1 MRKSDIVSEF
11 LLNKIQ
17 VDKIDFYLSSIIEHN
32 KHTNLVVKST
42 IENIWE
48 RHVLDCLQLTKYIIN
63 KKLKILDLGTG
74 AGLPGILFSIV
85 GYQKVLMIDSV
96 KKKTDFVRKIIKEL
110 SLTAKIQNKRIEKTP
125 TSQHDIIVSRALA
138 PLVKLLTYARMYS
151 NKNTT
156 SLFLKGRNVTSEI
169 DIASRAYFFEFEK
182 IKSLS
187 SDEGCVLK
195 INNIRNKNG

>member
-1 MRKSDIVSEF
+1 MSKASIISEF
-11 LLNKIQ
+11 VLNKTQ

-32 KHTNLVVKST
+32 KHTNLVGKST
-42 IENIWE
+42 IENIWD

-63 KKLKILDLGTG
+63 KKLKIIDLGTG
-74 AGLPGILFSIV
+74 AGLPGVLFSIV
-85 GYQKVLMIDSV
+85 GYQRVLMVDSV

-110 SLTAKIQNKRIEKTP
+110 SLTAKIQNKRIEKPP
-125 TSQHDIIVSRALA
+125 TSQHNIIVSRALA

-156 SLFLKGRNVTSEI
+156 SLFLKGRNANSEI
-169 DIASRAYFFEFEK
+169 DIASKVYFFEFEK

-187 SDEGCVLK
+187 SDDGCVLK

>member
-1 MRKSDIVSEF
+1 LSKPDIVSEF
-11 LLNKIQ
+11 VLNKTE
-17 VDKIDFYLSSIIEHN
+17 VDKIDYYLSSIIEHN
-32 KHTNLVVKST
+32 KHTNLVGKST
-42 IENIWE
+42 IENIWD

-74 AGLPGILFSIV
+74 AGLPGVLFSIV
-85 GYQKVLMIDSV
+85 GYQRVLMVDSV

-110 SLTAKIQNKRIEKTP
+110 SLTAKIQNKRIEKPP

-156 SLFLKGRNVTSEI
+156 SLFLKGRNATSEI
-169 DIASRAYFFEFEK
+169 DIASKVYFFEFEK

>member
-1 MRKSDIVSEF
+1 MSKPDIVSEF
-11 LLNKIQ
+11 VLNKTQ

-32 KHTNLVVKST
+32 KHTNLVGKST
-42 IENIWE
+42 IENIWD

-74 AGLPGILFSIV
+74 AGLPGVLFSIV
-85 GYQKVLMIDSV
+85 GYQRVLMVDSV

-110 SLTAKIQNKRIEKTP
+110 SLTAKIQNKRIEKPP

-156 SLFLKGRNVTSEI
+156 SLFLKGRNATSEI
-169 DIASRAYFFEFEK
+169 YIASKVYFFEFEK

-195 INNIRNKNG
+195 INKIRNKNG

>member
-1 MRKSDIVSEF
+1 MSKADTVSEF
-11 LLNKIQ
+11 VLNKTQ

-32 KHTNLVVKST
+32 KHTNLIGKST
-42 IENIWE
+42 IENIWD
-48 RHVLDCLQLTKYIIN
+48 RHVLDCLQLTKHITN

-74 AGLPGILFSIV
+74 AGLPGVLLSIV
-85 GYQKVLMIDSV
+85 GYQRVLMIDSV
-96 KKKTDFVRKIIKEL
+96 KKKTDFVRQIIKEL
-110 SLTAKIQNKRIEKTP
+110 SLGAKIQNKRIEKPP
-125 TSQHDIIVSRALA
+125 TSQHDIVVSRALA

-156 SLFLKGRNVTSEI
+156 LLFLKGRNAISEI
-169 DIASRAYFFEFEK
+169 DIATKVYFFEFEK

-195 INNIRNKNG
+195 INNIKNKNG

>member
-1 MRKSDIVSEF
+1 MSKSDIVSEF
-11 LLNKIQ
+11 VLNKTQ
-17 VDKIDFYLSSIIEHN
+17 VDKIDYYLSSIIEHN
-32 KHTNLVVKST
+32 KHTNLVGKST
-42 IENIWE
+42 IENIWD

-74 AGLPGILFSIV
+74 AGLPGVLFSIV
-85 GYQKVLMIDSV
+85 GFQKVLMVDSV

-110 SLTAKIQNKRIEKTP
+110 SLTAKIQNKRIEKLP

-156 SLFLKGRNVTSEI
+156 SLFLKGRNATSEI
-169 DIASRAYFFEFEK
+169 DIASKVYFFEFEK

-187 SDEGCVLK
+187 SDDGCVLK

>member
-1 MRKSDIVSEF
+1 LSKSDIVSEF
-11 LLNKIQ
+11 VLNKTQ
-17 VDKIDFYLSSIIEHN
+17 VDKIDYYLSSIIEHN
-32 KHTNLVVKST
+32 KHTNLVGKST
-42 IENIWE
+42 IENIWD

-74 AGLPGILFSIV
+74 AGLPGVLFSIV
-85 GYQKVLMIDSV
+85 GFQKVLMVDSV

-110 SLTAKIQNKRIEKTP
+110 SLTAKIQNKRIEKPP
-125 TSQHDIIVSRALA
+125 TSQHNIIVSRALA

-156 SLFLKGRNVTSEI
+156 SLFLKGRNANSEI
-169 DIASRAYFFEFEK
+169 DIASKVYFFEFEK

-187 SDEGCVLK
+187 SDDGCVLK

>member
-1 MRKSDIVSEF
+1 MSKDDVVSEF
-11 LLNKIQ
+11 VLNKTQ
-17 VDKIDFYLSSIIEHN
+17 VDKIDYYLSSIIEHN
-32 KHTNLVVKST
+32 KHTNLVGKST
-42 IENIWE
+42 IENIWD

-74 AGLPGILFSIV
+74 AGLPGVLFSIV
-85 GYQKVLMIDSV
+85 GYQRVLMVDSV

-110 SLTAKIQNKRIEKTP
+110 SLTAKIQNKRIENPP
-125 TSQHDIIVSRALA
+125 TSQHNIIVSRALA
-138 PLVKLLTYARMYS
+138 PFVKLLTYARMYS

-156 SLFLKGRNVTSEI
+156 SLFLKGRNANSEI
-169 DIASRAYFFEFEK
+169 DIASKVYFFEFEK

-187 SDEGCVLK
+187 SDDGCVLK

>member
-1 MRKSDIVSEF
+1 MNKDDVVSKF
-11 LLNKIQ
+11 VLNKAQ
-17 VDKIDFYLSSIIEHN
+17 VDKLDFYLSSIIKHN
-32 KHTNLVVKST
+32 KHTNLVGKST
-42 IENIWE
+42 IENIWD
-48 RHVLDCLQLTKYIIN
+48 RHVLDCLQLTEHISN

-74 AGLPGILFSIV
+74 AGLPGVLLSVV
-85 GYQKVLMIDSV
+85 GYQRVLMVDSI

-110 SLTAKIQNKRIEKTP
+110 SLTAKIQNKRIEKPP

-156 SLFLKGRNVTSEI
+156 SLFLKGRNVISEI
-169 DIASRAYFFEFEK
+169 DIAAKVYFFEYKK

-187 SDEGCVLK
+187 SYDGCILK
-195 INNIRNKNG
+195 VNNIKNKNG

>member
-1 MRKSDIVSEF
+1 LSKPDIVSEF
-11 LLNKIQ
+11 GLNKIQ

-32 KHTNLVVKST
+32 KHTNLVGKST
-42 IENIWE
+42 IENIWD
-48 RHVLDCLQLTKYIIN
+48 RHVLDCLQLTKHIIN
-63 KKLKILDLGTG
+63 KKLKILDLGTS
-74 AGLPGILFSIV
+74 AGLPGVLFSIV
-85 GYQKVLMIDSV
+85 GYQRVLMVDSV

-110 SLTAKIQNKRIEKTP
+110 SLTAKIQNKRIEKPP

-156 SLFLKGRNVTSEI
+156 LLFLKGRNATSEI
-169 DIASRAYFFEFEK
+169 DIASKVYFFEFEK

-187 SDEGCVLK
+187 SDDGCVLK

>member
-1 MRKSDIVSEF
+1 MSKSDIVSEF
-11 LLNKIQ
+11 VLNKTQ

-32 KHTNLVVKST
+32 KHTNLVGKST
-42 IENIWE
+42 IENIWD
-48 RHVLDCLQLTKYIIN
+48 RHVLDCLQLTKHIIN
-63 KKLKILDLGTG
+63 KKLKILDMGTG
-74 AGLPGILFSIV
+74 AGLPGVLFSII
-85 GYQKVLMIDSV
+85 GYQNVLMIDSV

-110 SLTAKIQNKRIEKTP
+110 SLTAKIQNKRIEKSP

-156 SLFLKGRNVTSEI
+156 SLFLKGRNASSEI
-169 DIASRAYFFEFEK
+169 DMASKVYFFEFEK

>member
-1 MRKSDIVSEF
+1 MSKPDIVSEF
-11 LLNKIQ
+11 VLNKTQ

-32 KHTNLVVKST
+32 KHTNLVGRST
-42 IENIWE
+42 IENIWD

-74 AGLPGILFSIV
+74 AGLPGVLFSIV
-85 GYQKVLMIDSV
+85 GYQKVLMVDSV

-110 SLTAKIQNKRIEKTP
+110 SLTAKIQNKRIEKPP
-125 TSQHDIIVSRALA
+125 TSHHDIVVSRALA

-156 SLFLKGRNVTSEI
+156 SLFLKGRNAISEI
-169 DIASRAYFFEFEK
+169 DIASKVYFFEFEK
-182 IKSLS
+182 IKSMS
-187 SDEGCVLK
+187 SDEGCILK
-195 INNIRNKNG
+195 IKNIKNKNG

>member
-1 MRKSDIVSEF
+1 MVKADIVSKF
-11 LLNKIQ
+11 VLNKTQ
-17 VDKIDFYLSSIIEHN
+17 VDKLDYYLSSIIKHN
-32 KHTNLVVKST
+32 KHTNLIGKST
-42 IENIWE
+42 IENIWN
-48 RHVLDCLQLTKYIIN
+48 RHVLDCLQLTKYITN

-74 AGLPGILFSIV
+74 AGLPGILLSIV
-85 GYQKVLMIDSV
+85 GYQKVLMVDSV
-96 KKKTDFVRKIIKEL
+96 KKKTDFVREIIKEL
-110 SLTAKIQNKRIEKTP
+110 SLTAKIQNKRIENAP

-138 PLVKLLTYARMYS
+138 PLVNLLTYARMYS

-169 DIASRAYFFEFEK
+169 DIASKVFFFEFEK

-187 SDEGCVLK
+187 SDDGCVLK

>member
-1 MRKSDIVSEF
+1 LNKSNIVSEF
-11 LLNKIQ
+11 VLSKTQ

-32 KHTNLVVKST
+32 KHTNLVGKST
-42 IENIWE
+42 IENIWD

-85 GYQKVLMIDSV
+85 GYQRVLMIDSV

-110 SLTAKIQNKRIEKTP
+110 SLTAKIQNKRIEKP
-125 TSQHDIIVSRALA
+125 PMSRHDIIVSRALA
-138 PLVKLLTYARMYS
+138 PLFKLLTYSRMYS

-156 SLFLKGRNVTSEI
+156 SLFLKGRNATSEI
-169 DIASRAYFFEFEK
+169 DTASKVFFFEFEK

-187 SDEGCVLK
+187 SDDGSILK